1 MQKSASPFSNTISSD
16 YFATEEELRKLI
28 LSRQAR
34 QIIAPVQEQPP
45 EKEKSSPESEALQKA
60 FNVIRASRPLTLGK
74 FNRELPIRIN
84 FPAVFSTTA
93 GAVYTTPFSIIPGV
107 FNEYATLAAL
117 YDEVIVD
124 GGVYEWTSTVTT
136 NFTSNSGI
144 NRAVICFDPLLNTAL
159 ATFSQGLQHMQH
171 LQYQACN
178 SGNPITLPICMNKDG
193 IMRFRWRTPRK
204 NARTTSATTI
214 FGHEWSST
222 ADVNQIYGFLKWHIP
237 VSGATGVITHD
248 GTVTLDCRFRCRS

>member
-1 MQKSASPFSNTISSD
+1 MQKASPCLNSISTD
-16 YFATEEELRKLI
+16 YFATEEELRKLL

-34 QIIAPVQEQPP
+34 VFVEPP
-45 EKEKSSPESEALQKA
+45 EKEKSNPESELMKKALD
-60 FNVIRASRPLTLGK
+60 VIRVNRPFSRGRGK
-74 FNRELPIRIN
+74 FNREFPIRIN
-84 FPAVFSTTA
+84 FPLAFSTTA
-93 GAVYTTPFSIIPGV
+93 GAVFTTPFSIIPGV

-144 NRAVICFDPLLNTAL
+144 NRYLIAFDPLLNTAL
-159 ATFSQGLQHMQH
+159 ATFSQGLQHEQH
-171 LQYQACN
+171 MQYQGAN
-178 SGNPITLPICMNKDG
+178 SGTPVTTPQCHTPDG

-204 NARTTSATTI
+204 VARTTSATTI

-222 ADVNQIYGFLKWHIP
+222 ADVNQIYGFLKWHIA
-237 VSGATGVITHD
+237 VSGATGVVTHD
-248 GTVTLDCRFRCRS
+248 GTVTLNCRFRCRS